1 VERQP
6 GRLTA
11 HAFSFGSTYDPDHV
25 RFGPMTCHDDHL
37 LRAGEGFPAHDH
49 ADLVIVTW
57 VLSGAL
63 AHTGPDGEA
72 RVEPGQA
79 AVLRTGDRVTHAEV
93 AAARQ
98 TRFVQ
103 VWLAP
108 AERGGDPSYA
118 VLTPELFPGAVVEV
132 RVAAA

>member
-1 VERQP
+1 MERQP

-93 AAARQ
+93 AAARVDDR
-98 TRFVQ
+98 RF
-103 VWLAP
+103 
-108 AERGGDPSYA
+108 RFGHS
-118 VLTPELFPGAVVEV
+118 
-132 RVAAA
+132 AAA